1 MYCKLMRQVRG
12 RRNLCCAQSAAWMS
26 RAFPLAVISALVLG
40 ISSVN
45 GQEEAS
51 PVSIATRMDSHS
63 DQALSRPPIV
73 RENVKLVLIP
83 VSVTDPLQRPISGL
97 HKESFRLYEDGIQ
110 QKISWFLSD
119 EAPISIGMVFDA
131 SNSMSSKLEPSREAL
146 GEFLR
151 TSLPGDE
158 FSLLKFSDRPEPIC
172 DFTKDTTK
180 IENGLT
186 FIRAGGWT
194 SLFDAIYMAVC
205 QMKHATYG
213 TKVLLIVSDGNDNN
227 SRYTESQVKNL
238 VREADVRIFAIS
250 ILSRSPTLERISE
263 ESGGRAYRIRH
274 LDELPALGESLSEEI
289 HSHYVLGYAIKKGQN
304 DGKYHRVKVE
314 LLPPPGSPSLHVA
327 WRHGYYGSVH

>member
-12 RRNLCCAQSAAWMS
+12 RRNLFCAQSATWMS

-51 PVSIATRMDSHS
+51 PVSIVSRMESHA
-63 DQALSRPPIV
+63 DQALRRSPII

-110 QKISWFLSD
+110 QKISWFLSE

-131 SNSMSSKLEPSREAL
+131 SNSMSSKLEPSRAAL

-158 FSLLKFSDRPEPIC
+158 FSLLKFSDRPEPVC
-172 DFTKDTTK
+172 DFTRDTNK

-205 QMKHATYG
+205 QMKRASYG

-227 SRYTESQVKNL
+227 SRYTESQVKDL
-238 VREADVRIFAIS
+238 VREADVRIFSIS

-289 HSHYVLGYAIKKGQN
+289 HSHYVLGYAITKAQN

-314 LLPPPGSPSLHVA
+314 LLQPAGYPSLHVA

>member
-1 MYCKLMRQVRG
+1 MEHTLSCRMQRVHDRC
-12 RRNLCCAQSAAWMS
+12 NLFRWPGVCM
-26 RAFPLAVISALVLG
+26 LAVLALGTLN
-40 ISSVN
+40 VN
-45 GQEEAS
+45 GQEDSS
-51 PVSIATRMDSHS
+51 PVSIATRMAGHS
-63 DQALSRPPIV
+63 EQALSRSPII
-73 RENVKLVLIP
+73 REHVKLVLIP
-83 VSVTDPLQRPISGL
+83 VLVTDPLQRPVSGL
-97 HKESFRLYEDGIQ
+97 HKESFRIYEDGIQ
-110 QKISWFLSD
+110 QKISWFLSE

-158 FSLLKFSDRPEPIC
+158 FSLLKFSDRPEPVC
-172 DFTKDTTK
+172 GFTRDTTK

-186 FIRAGGWT
+186 FIRAAGWT
-194 SLFDAIYMAVC
+194 SLFDAIYMAIN
-205 QMKHATYG
+205 QMKRASYG

-227 SRYTESQVKNL
+227 SRYTESQVKDL
-238 VREADVRIFAIS
+238 VREADVRIFSIS

-274 LDELPALGESLSEEI
+274 LDELPALGDSLSEEI
-289 HSHYVLGYAIKKGQN
+289 HSHYVLGYGITKGQN

-314 LLPPPGSPSLHVA
+314 LLQPAGYPSLHVA

>member
-1 MYCKLMRQVRG
+1 M
-12 RRNLCCAQSAAWMS
+12 
-26 RAFPLAVISALVLG
+26 LAVLALG
-40 ISSVN
+40 ISKVN
-45 GQEEAS
+45 GQEEVS
-51 PVSIATRMDSHS
+51 PVSILSRTESQPER
-63 DQALSRPPIV
+63 ALSRAATI
-73 RENVKLVLIP
+73 RANVKLVLIP
-83 VSVTDPLQRPISGL
+83 VLVTDPLQRPVSGL
-97 HKESFRLYEDGIQ
+97 PKESFRVFEDGIQ
-110 QKISWFLSD
+110 QKISWFLSE

-131 SNSMSSKLEPSREAL
+131 SNSMSEKLEPSREAL

-172 DFTKDTTK
+172 GFTKDTNQ

-194 SLFDAIYMAVC
+194 SLFDAIYMAVR
-205 QMKHATYG
+205 QMKHASYG

-227 SRYTESQVKNL
+227 SRYTESQVKDL
-238 VREADVRIFAIS
+238 VREADVRIFSIS
-250 ILSRSPTLERISE
+250 ILSRSPTLESISE

-274 LDELPALGESLSEEI
+274 LDELPALGESLSTEI
-289 HSHYVLGYAIKKGQN
+289 HSHYVLGYALTKGQN

-314 LLPPPGSPSLHVA
+314 LRQPPGSPSLHVA